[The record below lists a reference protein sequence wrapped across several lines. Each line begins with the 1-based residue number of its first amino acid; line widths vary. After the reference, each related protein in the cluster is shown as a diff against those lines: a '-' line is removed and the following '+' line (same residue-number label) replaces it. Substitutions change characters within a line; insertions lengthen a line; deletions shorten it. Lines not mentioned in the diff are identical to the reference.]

1 MLKNAS
7 GVATKKEGATREDSK
22 MEQLRKG
29 CSLCHPFNVGD
40 SGGPKKKHMEAL
52 QRLMEN
58 GGYICGDDIA
68 IKRLY
73 AQRAIGATARLY
85 IVPGEQKSKRQKEEG
100 FPQFQLVLFLSAP
113 AIIKNHSSSKSLLY
127 RESSFNGAFSF
138 CKINDT
144 ASQLSLPRVLLSK

>member
-1 MLKNAS
+1 MMNNTISSENQEAFLTMLKNAS

-73 AQRAIGATARLY
+73 AQRSHRCY
-85 IVPGEQKSKRQKEEG
+85 SPIVHCTRRTKVQKTKGGRVPTVPTGIVSQCSGHYQKS
-100 FPQFQLVLFLSAP
+100 F
-113 AIIKNHSSSKSLLY
+113 IIQ
-127 RESSFNGAFSF
+127 
-138 CKINDT
+138 II
-144 ASQLSLPRVLLSK
+144 VI